1 MNTVSSIVRRTRLL
15 TFGAGLVMICL
26 PNAAR
31 GQEGSSAADTALARQ
46 VQRAKVS
53 LQRGLSA
60 ASARGKP
67 ISAKYEMEDG
77 KLQLSVYTA
86 KAGKF
91 WEVIVNHRT
100 GRVAKA
106 EEIKEG
112 DDYTAAKS
120 QEEAMAKAKRS
131 LSEAVSRAV
140 RANKG
145 YHALSVTPAMES
157 GKAVATI
164 TLASGSSSK
173 TVTEPIE

>member
-1 MNTVSSIVRRTRLL
+1 MYTLSSIVRRAHLL
-15 TFGAGLVMICL
+15 ILGAALATISL
-26 PNAAR
+26 PNVAR
-31 GQEGSSAADTALARQ
+31 AQEASAAGDTALARQ

-53 LQRGLSA
+53 LQRALSA
-60 ASARGKP
+60 ARARGKP

-91 WEVIVNHRT
+91 WEVVVNHRT
-100 GRVAKA
+100 GRIAKA

-112 DDYTAAKS
+112 EDYTAAKS

-145 YHALSVTPAMES
+145 YHAVSAMPTMES

-164 TLASGSSSK
+164 TLASRSSSK
-173 TVTEPIE
+173 TVTEPLE

>member
-1 MNTVSSIVRRTRLL
+1 MNTGSSIVRRTRLL
-15 TFGAGLVMICL
+15 TFGAGLVVICL

-31 GQEGSSAADTALARQ
+31 AQEASSAGDTALGRQ
-46 VQRAKVS
+46 VQGAKVS

-77 KLQLSVYTA
+77 KLQLSVYTT

-91 WEVIVNHRT
+91 WEVIVNHQT
-100 GRVAKA
+100 GRIAKA

-112 DDYTAAKS
+112 EDYTAAKS
-120 QEEAMAKAKRS
+120 QVEAMAKAKRS

-145 YHALSVTPAMES
+145 YHAVSVTPTMES
-157 GKAVATI
+157 GKPVATI

-173 TVTEPIE
+173 SVTEPLE